1 MEGRGGRGVDVR
13 GWASGFVCLLM
24 RLEGGRAYL
33 PVNGMVASGLLW
45 LLVLSGACGVAF
57 VDGCGM

>member
-1 MEGRGGRGVDVR
+1 MR